1 MFVRVALACLLAAV
15 PLVAQQEGQEK
26 PKPVPKDSVRVVIDG
41 CVKGRV
47 IRAADVKQTDTTSGL
62 TIRAKT
68 FRLEGKKNV
77 MSGVKEV
84 DGDRA
89 EVIGLIKK
97 SALIEPGLSVL
108 GGRVRIGAGSTG
120 GTSSLP
126 DPSADVVVLDVES
139 VQALGGTCEDK
150 G

>member
-1 MFVRVALACLLAAV
+1 MFVRVVFACLLAAA
-15 PLVAQQEGQEK
+15 PLALQDHAQEK
-26 PKPVPKDSVRVVIDG
+26 PKPVPKDSVRVVITG

-47 IRAADVKQTDTTSGL
+47 IRAADARQTDTESGL

-68 FRLEGKKNV
+68 FRLEGKKDV
-77 MSGVKEV
+77 MSAVKDV

-89 EVIGLIKK
+89 EVTGLIKK
-97 SALIEPGLSVL
+97 SALIEPGMSVL

-126 DPSADVVVLDVES
+126 DPAQDVVVLDVEG
-139 VQALGGTCEDK
+139 VQALGGTCDDK